1 MDRQRID
8 DAIDTD
14 LRAFS
19 RATARGVPSRDET
32 ARLAPHVAGERNR
45 RRVARA
51 RWIMATAAAAV
62 ALVFVPVSYPVVRGA
77 TVTVTVTGSSSPDAL
92 AAIARGM
99 GAAIGGDPERLP
111 ASAGGVRLRT
121 RVRDVSARDA
131 RARAGAFAKRLA
143 DGGGVA
149 TVDVT
154 PWVEAG
160 NGNVYAFAGDRLQ
173 RFLIELRGKSSAEI
187 EADVRARLEAA
198 GFRDARVSVERDGGR
213 TGVNIRATGEDGR
226 EFESEVRQDVRGS
239 GADVPLPI
247 EIGLPDL
254 SEFDHLPLAQRRD
267 AVAERL
273 QELGI
278 DAEVTIEDGHLR
290 VERSETEQR

>member
-8 DAIDTD
+8 DAIDAG

-62 ALVFVPVSYPVVRGA
+62 ALVFVPVSYPVVRGT
-77 TVTVTVTGSSSPDAL
+77 TVTVTVTGSSSDAL

-99 GAAIGGDPERLP
+99 GAAIGGDPERLS

-131 RARAGAFAKRLA
+131 RARADAFAKRLA

-198 GFRDARVSVERDGGR
+198 GFRDARVSAEHDGGR
-213 TGVNIRATGEDGR
+213 TDIDIRATGEDGR
-226 EFESEVRQDVRGS
+226 EFETEVRQDVRGS
-239 GADVPLPI
+239 GADVPLAI

-254 SEFDHLPLAQRRD
+254 SEFDHLPLAERRD

-273 QELGI
+273 RALGI
-278 DAEVTIEDGHLR
+278 DAAVTIEDGHLR
-290 VERSETEQR
+290 IERNETIQR